1 MSKNL
6 SRKIQVCTR
15 SNVPPVWDAI
25 LSADASRRYHARP
38 AFNGGHMPIKP
49 TQPLPTPWWISHP
62 EDPNDDDF
70 TIEHERAA
78 GEDFSDREPEEP
90 EISDGPWGG

>member
-1 MSKNL
+1 
-6 SRKIQVCTR
+6 
-15 SNVPPVWDAI
+15 
-25 LSADASRRYHARP
+25 
-38 AFNGGHMPIKP
+38 MPIKP